1 MNKSISFSGSL
12 LRITELPNRSMNL
25 DQVNKILSSTDLKE
39 LVSIMRE
46 LKEENNKL
54 ESIMNENKQ
63 AIENIMDKVLDDD
76 NEEQREELSI
86 DDGFL
91 INKHI
96 ANY

>member
-1 MNKSISFSGSL
+1 
-12 LRITELPNRSMNL
+12 MNL

-63 AIENIMDKVLDDD
+63 AINIIMDKVYKYL
-76 NEEQREELSI
+76 
-86 DDGFL
+86 
-91 INKHI
+91 
-96 ANY
+96 

>member
-63 AIENIMDKVLDDD
+63 AINIIMDKFYKYL
-76 NEEQREELSI
+76 
-86 DDGFL
+86 
-91 INKHI
+91 
-96 ANY
+96 

>member
-39 LVSIMRE
+39 LESIMRE

-63 AIENIMDKVLDDD
+63 AINIIMDKVYKYL
-76 NEEQREELSI
+76 
-86 DDGFL
+86 
-91 INKHI
+91 
-96 ANY
+96 

>member
-39 LVSIMRE
+39 LESIMRE

-54 ESIMNENKQ
+54 ESIKK
-63 AIENIMDKVLDDD
+63 I
-76 NEEQREELSI
+76 
-86 DDGFL
+86 
-91 INKHI
+91 
-96 ANY
+96 

>member
-63 AIENIMDKVLDDD
+63 AINIIMDKVYKYL
-76 NEEQREELSI
+76 
-86 DDGFL
+86 
-91 INKHI
+91 
-96 ANY
+96 